1 MRTLLFIASSFAM
14 TLHAEP
20 PGTSHIFPAGGQRGP
35 VVNAR
40 IGGFYFHGRAA
51 FVMNDAKINAPREV
65 REVETFWIEGPMITK
80 PASQKGE
87 DYPRDH
93 AVTLQIAADA
103 PPGTRYWH
111 CTTSQGSTPTLR
123 FIVGEL
129 PELVEQ
135 EIDGAPVPQQ
145 VKWPLTINGR
155 VFPREDVDLWT
166 FHAKKGQHIE
176 CALVS
181 RGLGLPLDGMM
192 EVRGPDGR
200 VLPNVKRT
208 TDAAH
213 DPKLSFTAAG
223 AGLHT
228 LKLHDAG
235 FDGGPHFVY
244 RLTIQAAE
252 AEKAVADE
260 KPGLVSLP
268 AEFGGVIAQP
278 GKSDVWSV
286 MLKKGETL
294 ALDLSAA
301 QNGSRL
307 DSVIVL
313 GNAQGVE
320 LTRNDD
326 RNESSPDSRLR
337 FTAKNDGEHRITISD
352 RFATRGGPDF
362 HYRVKAALVEADD
375 FELTLASDVVNITR
389 QTEVEAADPEFGKK
403 QPPKG
408 SALKVNLLPVGN
420 FAAEVKLSVEGLPA
434 GVTLDKDKIG
444 AKQKFTDLRFIAPPR
459 TKAQVADIVIKGT
472 AKIGER
478 EITRTAVFPMLA
490 GEAAVTQVRLGIA
503 PPAPFRHVGE
513 YWVTNDQPAGTTMS
527 KTFQLVRDHFDGPIT
542 VSLADRQGRCLQA
555 ASAKPMIIPPG
566 ASEFTYSV
574 LFPPELELGR
584 TNRQQLMLVA
594 EITDFDGSKHTVS
607 HTSFEQNEQMI
618 SVVSEG
624 MLKLIPT
631 NTSHASVPETEISV
645 PFTLRRDARLA
656 NRPVRVSLQVPTHMS
671 GVSAEPV
678 DAASSR
684 IVLRFGKTLGPFNMP
699 LTLLA
704 ETSDGSA
711 PPHAAAAKIELVAPV
726 HAAE

>member
-1 MRTLLFIASSFAM
+1 MRAFLFIASSFAM
-14 TLHAEP
+14 TLHAEQ
-20 PGTSHIFPAGGQRGP
+20 PGASHIFPAGGQRGTT
-35 VVNAR
+35 VSAR
-40 IGGFYFHGRAA
+40 IGGFYFHGHAE
-51 FVMNDAKINAPREV
+51 FVMNDAKIEAPREV
-65 REVETFWIEGPMITK
+65 KEVETFWIEGPMITK

-93 AVTLQIAADA
+93 AVALKIAADA
-103 PPGTRYWH
+103 APGIRHWH
-111 CTTSQGSTPTLR
+111 CRTSQGSTPTLR
-123 FIVGEL
+123 FVVGDL
-129 PELVEQ
+129 PEIVEQ
-135 EIDGAPVPQQ
+135 EIDGTPIPQE

-155 VFPREDVDLWT
+155 VFPREDVDLWA
-166 FHAKKGQHIE
+166 FHIEKGQRVE

-181 RGLGLPLDGMM
+181 RGLGFPLDSMM
-192 EVRGPDGR
+192 EVSGPDGR
-200 VLPNVKRT
+200 VVRNVKHAA
-208 TDAAH
+208 DASH
-213 DPKLSFTAAG
+213 DPKLTFTATQ

-244 RLTIQAAE
+244 RLTIRAAE
-252 AEKAVADE
+252 AEKAVAEE

-268 AEFGGVIAQP
+268 AHFSGVIAKP
-278 GKSDVWSV
+278 GENDVWSV

-294 ALDLSAA
+294 ALELEAA
-301 QNGSRL
+301 QTGSRL

-320 LTRNDD
+320 ITRNDD
-326 RNESSPDSRLR
+326 RNESSPDSWLR
-337 FTAKNDGEHRITISD
+337 FTAKNDGEHRITVSD
-352 RFATRGGPDF
+352 RFPTRGGPDF

-389 QTEVEAADPEFGKK
+389 QTDTEAADPDFNKK

-408 SALKVNLLPVGN
+408 STLKVNLAAIGN
-420 FAAEVKLSVEGLPA
+420 FAAEVKLSVEGLPE

-444 AKQKFTDLRFIAPPR
+444 AKQKATDLRFIAPPH
-459 TKAQVADIVIKGT
+459 TKAQVVNIIIKGT

-478 EITRTAVFPMLA
+478 EITHTAMFPMLA
-490 GEAAVTQVRLGIA
+490 GEPEIKQTRLGIA
-503 PPAPFRHVGE
+503 PPAPFRHIGE

-566 ASEFTYSV
+566 ASEFTYNV

-624 MLKLIPT
+624 MLKLIPA
-631 NTSHASVPETEISV
+631 NTSYAAVPETEISV
-645 PFTLRRDARLA
+645 PFTLRRDPRLA
-656 NRPVRVSLQVPTHMS
+656 NRPVRVSLQVPPHMR
-671 GVSAEPV
+671 GVNAESV
-678 DAASSR
+678 DAASGR
-684 IVLRFGKTLGPFNMP
+684 IVLRFGKTLGPFNIP

-704 ETSDGSA
+704 ETSDGSD
-711 PPHAAAAKIELVAPV
+711 PPHAAAAKIELVAPSN
-726 HAAE
+726 AAE

>member
-1 MRTLLFIASSFAM
+1 MRALLLIASSFAM

-20 PGTSHIFPAGGQRGP
+20 PGVSHIFPAGGQRGTT
-35 VVNAR
+35 VNAR
-40 IGGFYFHGRAA
+40 IGGFYFHGHAE
-51 FVMNDAKINAPREV
+51 FVMNGGKIEAPREV

-93 AVTLQIAADA
+93 AVTLKIAADA
-103 PPGTRYWH
+103 PPGVCYWH
-111 CTTSQGSTPTLR
+111 CRTSQGSTPTMR
-123 FIVGEL
+123 FIVGDL
-129 PELVEQ
+129 PEIVEQ
-135 EIDGAPVPQQ
+135 EIDGAPIPQQ
-145 VKWPLTINGR
+145 VNWPLTINGR
-155 VFPREDVDLWT
+155 VFPREDVDLWA
-166 FHAKKGQHIE
+166 FHVGKGQRVE

-192 EVRGPDGR
+192 EVRGPDGH

-208 TDAAH
+208 TDAAR
-213 DPKLSFTAAG
+213 DPKLSFTAAE

-228 LKLHDAG
+228 LKLCDAG

-244 RLTIQAAE
+244 RLTIQAEKTA
-252 AEKAVADE
+252 KAVSDE
-260 KPGLVSLP
+260 KPGLVGLP
-268 AEFGGVIAQP
+268 GEFGGVIAKP
-278 GKSDVWSV
+278 GESDVWSV
-286 MLKKGETL
+286 MLKKGDTL

-389 QTEVEAADPEFGKK
+389 QTDAEAADPEFGKK

-408 SALKVNLLPVGN
+408 STLKVNLLASGN

-444 AKQKFTDLRFIAPPR
+444 AKQKGSDLRFIAPPR
-459 TKAQVADIVIKGT
+459 TKAQVAEIVIKGT
-472 AKIGER
+472 AKIGDR

-490 GEAAVTQVRLGIA
+490 GEAVTQVRLGIA

-555 ASAKPMIIPPG
+555 ASAKPLIIPPG

-624 MLKLIPT
+624 MLKLIPA
-631 NTSHASVPETEISV
+631 NSSFAAVPESEVSV
-645 PFTLRRDARLA
+645 PFTLRRDPRIAQR
-656 NRPVRVSLQVPTHMS
+656 RVRVSLQVPPHMQ

-684 IVLRFGKTLGPFNMP
+684 IVLRFGKSPGPFNMP
-699 LTLLA
+699 VTLLA
-704 ETSDGSA
+704 ETSDA
-711 PPHAAAAKIELVAPV
+711 KDPPHAAMAKIELVPPT
-726 HAAE
+726 AAE